1 MKQSILGT
9 EYEIVSQ
16 TENENPKLI
25 GADGLAELYEH
36 KLIID
41 FTTGDS
47 KNTWNNID
55 EYHKKVMRHEMIH
68 AIFHES
74 GLEKYQQDETLVD
87 FLAQQY
93 SKFEQLLND
102 KNITNILKELKSDN
116 NRNGICTR

>member
-16 TENENPKLI
+16 TANENPKLI
-25 GADGLAELYEH
+25 DADGIAELYEH

-41 FTTGDS
+41 PTTGDP

-55 EYHKKVMRHEMIH
+55 EYFKKVIRHEMIH

-87 FLAQQY
+87 FLAHQY

-102 KNITNILKELKSDN
+102 KNISNILKELK
-116 NRNGICTR
+116 NGRA